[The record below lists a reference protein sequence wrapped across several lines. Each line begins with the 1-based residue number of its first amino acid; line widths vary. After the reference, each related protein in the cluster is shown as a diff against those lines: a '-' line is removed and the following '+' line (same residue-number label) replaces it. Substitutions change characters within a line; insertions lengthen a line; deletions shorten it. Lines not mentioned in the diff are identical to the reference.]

1 MSYVV
6 YTDGSCLGNPGAGGW
21 AAVVID
27 RETGEVAEISGGAP
41 NTTNNRMELTAAISA
56 LNALKIGASIE
67 LFTDSQY
74 LRNAFEKGWLRN
86 WKLRGWQTASKTP
99 VLNKDLWLALDDLM
113 SSRTVKFNWVR
124 GHVGDHFNERCDQ
137 LARAQAKKFK
147 SARHG

>member
-27 RETGEVAEISGGAP
+27 RETGEVAEISGGAS

-86 WKLRGWQTASKTP
+86 WKL
-99 VLNKDLWLALDDLM
+99 
-113 SSRTVKFNWVR
+113 
-124 GHVGDHFNERCDQ
+124 Q
-137 LARAQAKKFK
+137 LGAGARRRSLQRAM
-147 SARHG
+147 